1 MIHLLFLFTILS
13 GITQETFSIFN
24 KQSPKSV
31 SMIYALGS
39 IFFLFWHEPFI
50 SLTFIWGL
58 FILAIVDFIVG
69 ERQNGQPIKK
79 FNTYICLILLI
90 GLIVKYLVY
99 FN

>member
-90 GLIVKYLVY
+90 GLILKYLVY

>member
-58 FILAIVDFIVG
+58 FILAIVDFILG

-79 FNTYICLILLI
+79 FNTFICLILLI

>member
-50 SLTFIWGL
+50 SLPLIWGL
-58 FILAIVDFIVG
+58 FILAIVDFILG